1 MLVRSVADI
10 ERHCVA
16 ISGHIRTQLTNIGPV
31 FQRKAL
37 PHACAHTL
45 ALSHRPPDRHSE
57 HIASITHLDLAYQRY
72 PVNRISGLS
81 SKLQVHHRTIGSDAS
96 VYECVNTGSDVRVC
110 KHG

>member
-1 MLVRSVADI
+1 MLVRSVADT
-10 ERHCVA
+10 EGDCVA
-16 ISGHIRTQLTNIGPV
+16 MAGYFLIQLTKIGLV
-31 FQRKAL
+31 LHTKAH
-37 PHACAHTL
+37 PHACARTL
-45 ALSHRPPDRHSE
+45 ALSHRPSNRHSE